1 LIQEKKKLNIEAKIK
16 EMKRQLNKYIEQK
29 EKMIREE
36 Y

>member
-1 LIQEKKKLNIEAKIK
+1 LIQEKTQLDIEGKIK
-16 EMKRQLNKYIEQK
+16 EMKRQLNKHIELK